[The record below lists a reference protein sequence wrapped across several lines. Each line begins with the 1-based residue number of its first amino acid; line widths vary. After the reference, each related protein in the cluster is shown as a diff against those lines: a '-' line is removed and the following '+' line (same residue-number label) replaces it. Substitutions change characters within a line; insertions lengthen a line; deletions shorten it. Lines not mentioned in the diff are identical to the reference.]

1 MTGSPLKQ
9 QTRFPS
15 DTSALSLPIINENST
30 LSLPLSDD
38 LNDDITNSNVSFH
51 VNVPEVQAKNETTI
65 YDDTSILAA
74 DSLYSQSMDGRD
86 PKSSAKSGRYR
97 HQRNSSGS
105 SLSSFLPNVDDS
117 SISLGF
123 NKLSETTV
131 SPLGQNSIYELTHS
145 TNYKKRATSTGL
157 LSINSSPASISLR
170 GPTSRD
176 IPPTVLSKITKVK
189 NSQFKPYLNSIEDS
203 YRTFRSNRSLTEST
217 LEAFINQLN
226 TEDKKKLRDNES
238 IDSNYELNEEEEV
251 DLDSNALSN
260 IPEVYFSNDFRLD
273 NPRIFKEVTE
283 NATILKET
291 VEFNENGARKSLIN
305 NDQLQDKMSSYLDIV
320 EVHLIHEISKSS
332 GSFFSALDDL
342 KDITGQSKVLA
353 EQLKRIDADLADM
366 EKNQTKSG
374 IEIVKLIRK
383 RNNVERLEQAIL
395 QIHTI
400 MHQAD
405 LAESSYFNANYE
417 KSLEVTDSVF
427 ALIRGNNPP
436 HPLIDKITE
445 KWPHPLLD
453 LNKVPA
459 LVNLKRLL
467 MNLITETGESYGK
480 LFADYLIG
488 DLREHYENVSQ
499 IETINRLNDNLV
511 KHKTRSLSFA
521 PQRVSNEFKAQL
533 REYMTGLARCGQIVS
548 AFKLYEDKFLIELKS
563 IIKTNLPNDILDV
576 GSRDSSSVRSDTTR
590 STSTQHGAIGGLRNN
605 MRAMTP
611 KEFEDMLITI
621 YTQLSESFRKLTS
634 HKRLLLEMAMD
645 ALSMNDPNF
654 MDRQP
659 DIIMQLDITEAINRA
674 LTTTQ
679 MRMARVINARG
690 QQNTTISLD
699 YFLRFY
705 SVNSM
710 FISECEL
717 IANGA
722 PPNELHAVL
731 SSQLQKFTIQFH
743 KTNIRMLTVRV
754 EKELWKDSKVSQK
767 VQSLSNE
774 IVDAASDDFRADVWM
789 KKLKLSLGESSGVI
803 PIAVPGQKQ
812 PEAENVKRSTLTI
825 DERSIIVPELVGDVL
840 AIIQKYE
847 VFKLQFPKF
856 DDSSIIE
863 FLKLLNL
870 KTHQMVLGAQA
881 TRTAG
886 LKHITSK
893 NLATASQFLDYL
905 AALTPYIKQFFVRT
919 SKADSV
925 NLVEF
930 ERVQT
935 LFEDQ
940 KQEIFDKLVSIMSD
954 RVSIHASEIRSIDW
968 SQLLPQQQTHKYM
981 ETLIK
986 ETLTIAR
993 VLRKF
998 LPEEQYSTLL
1008 SRIFEQ
1014 YKRLLTEIYLDVKL
1028 KDSIEKAVMMKDI
1041 DYFRAKLADVT
1052 GYGNSG
1058 QVIWENVNAIV
1069 TDEDVRMEAAMRSP
1083 VLESTEPKTGGGGFR
1098 AGGWFSK
1105 YHQAAAKPEPVVA
1118 EPEPESK
1125 TEPESQKKGD
1135 ENGDE
1140 ESDKSKTKIVTE
1152 TAEVVYQVSEQATK
1166 EEEKIPDAVIT
1177 PDVSEPER
1185 SVSPEIGETE
1195 KGDEAVITVEDST
1208 EVNVNNVD
1216 LGSSENIYKSN
1227 EITENTTEDAKAE
1240 APESSASTLIP
1251 SATDN
1256 REPSQDDNEDSKLN
1270 VDAESTGSN
1279 IKGKRDKV
1287 LEIKIDKGDDNLK
1300 EMRLPN

>member
-1 MTGSPLKQ
+1 MSTQSEE
-9 QTRFPS
+9 TRFPS

-38 LNDDITNSNVSFH
+38 LNDDISNSNVSLH
-51 VNVPEVQAKNETTI
+51 GNVPEGQAKNETTL

-74 DSLYSQSMDGRD
+74 DSLYSQSVDGRD

-97 HQRNSSGS
+97 HHRNLSGS

-123 NKLSETTV
+123 NKLSEATV

-145 TNYKKRATSTGL
+145 MNYKKRATSTGL

-203 YRTFRSNRSLTEST
+203 YKTFRSNRSLTEST

-238 IDSNYELNEEEEV
+238 MASNYELNEEEEV

-305 NDQLQDKMSSYLDIV
+305 NDQLQEKMSSYLDIV

-353 EQLKRIDADLADM
+353 DQLKRIDSDLADM
-366 EKNQTKSG
+366 ENNQTKSG

-383 RNNVERLEQAIL
+383 RNNVEKLEQAIL

-436 HPLIDKITE
+436 HPLIDRITE

-459 LVNLKRLL
+459 LANLKRLL

-488 DLREHYENVSQ
+488 DLREHYENVSKT
-499 IETINRLNDNLV
+499 ETINRLNDNLV

-521 PQRVSNEFKAQL
+521 PQRVSDEFKAQL

-774 IVDAASDDFRADVWM
+774 IVAAATDDFTGDVWM
-789 KKLKLSLGESSGVI
+789 RKLKLSLGESSGVI
-803 PIAVPGQKQ
+803 PITVPGEKQ
-812 PEAENVKRSTLTI
+812 TEAEDVKRTTLTI
-825 DERSIIVPELVGDVL
+825 DERSIIIPEVVGDVL

-905 AALTPYIKQFFVRT
+905 AALTPYIKKFFVRT

-925 NLVEF
+925 NQVEF
-930 ERVQT
+930 
-935 LFEDQ
+935 
-940 KQEIFDKLVSIMSD
+940 D
-954 RVSIHASEIRSIDW
+954 R
-968 SQLLPQQQTHKYM
+968 
-981 ETLIK
+981 
-986 ETLTIAR
+986 
-993 VLRKF
+993 
-998 LPEEQYSTLL
+998 
-1008 SRIFEQ
+1008 
-1014 YKRLLTEIYLDVKL
+1014 
-1028 KDSIEKAVMMKDI
+1028 IE
-1041 DYFRAKLADVT
+1041 
-1052 GYGNSG
+1052 
-1058 QVIWENVNAIV
+1058 
-1069 TDEDVRMEAAMRSP
+1069 
-1083 VLESTEPKTGGGGFR
+1083 
-1098 AGGWFSK
+1098 
-1105 YHQAAAKPEPVVA
+1105 
-1118 EPEPESK
+1118 
-1125 TEPESQKKGD
+1125 
-1135 ENGDE
+1135 
-1140 ESDKSKTKIVTE
+1140 
-1152 TAEVVYQVSEQATK
+1152 
-1166 EEEKIPDAVIT
+1166 
-1177 PDVSEPER
+1177 
-1185 SVSPEIGETE
+1185 SVSMRPRSDQLIGLSSYHNNKHT
-1195 KGDEAVITVEDST
+1195 ST
-1208 EVNVNNVD
+1208 W
-1216 LGSSENIYKSN
+1216 
-1227 EITENTTEDAKAE
+1227 
-1240 APESSASTLIP
+1240 
-1251 SATDN
+1251 
-1256 REPSQDDNEDSKLN
+1256 RH
-1270 VDAESTGSN
+1270 
-1279 IKGKRDKV
+1279 
-1287 LEIKIDKGDDNLK
+1287 
-1300 EMRLPN
+1300 